1 MQDECTLTHI
11 RHALWQP
18 AWHNPG
24 DARCLMRI
32 AIFPAYV
39 RYRTERLEAE
49 GGLNTHVH
57 HPPLLQDA
65 LFDNV
70 HKPEKSLSAL
80 SIARLLDCATLVAV
94 ERLPYVR

>member
-1 MQDECTLTHI
+1 VAAVSIIMYC
-11 RHALWQP
+11 WQTASP
-18 AWHNPG
+18 TKKTRNGIAVTGPG
-24 DARCLMRI
+24 YFRCSS
-32 AIFPAYV
+32 
-39 RYRTERLEAE
+39 E

-57 HPPLLQDA
+57 HPPLLRDA

-70 HKPEKSLSAL
+70 HKPEKSLFAL